1 MLNGLDILILLRLSL
16 ESEGRIPSKTLA
28 EELFIS
34 PPEVSS
40 SLKRSQFSGLLSRS
54 NSEKRVNRTGLLEFL
69 SHGLRYVFPAER
81 GSLTR
86 GVPTG
91 AAAEPLKAYFGQD
104 NDPPPVWPYAHGTVR
119 GYSFLPL
126 HRQAPKAALRDA
138 RLYELLALVDA
149 VRGERTRERKLAI
162 DELTRRLKDG
172 HA

>member
-119 GYSFLPL
+119 GIPSCRCTGRRP
-126 HRQAPKAALRDA
+126 RLRCAMRDSMNCW
-138 RLYELLALVDA
+138 RLWTPCAENEPGSASWPS
-149 VRGERTRERKLAI
+149 TN
-162 DELTRRLKDG
+162 
-172 HA
+172 